1 MKVVKRFISLLLSVL
16 LSFGYTF
23 ILCFA
28 IDETTETGAEVET
41 VASEEFFNS
50 LNEMVVEYDL
60 NSLGS
65 SVVGGSSETNR
76 IVVKTA
82 TNDALADTCG
92 AKAVLEGWNSVHI
105 LQYSTTDEAN
115 AALDFY
121 KAQDNVVYAEMDVY
135 YTFSSGAQTV
145 ETIEYTETS
154 ENTSWG
160 TSAVN
165 LDYLNNLVVES
176 GRISNDDEVVVA
188 VFDSGLMET
197 HFLFDNRDRFYNGYN
212 VFEENTDTSDGDI
225 EESGLGHGTHVSGI
239 IYENTLDNV
248 KIRPYRVNLDHGKDS
263 YSTAMTILG
272 TAIYTAVDIGDDIIN
287 VSMSWGSYGNEYLTE
302 AINYAYDNNV
312 PLIAAAGND
321 TINARWIYPA
331 NLDEVIT
338 VSAVDES
345 FIPADFSNFG
355 SCVDLAA
362 PGVAINSACGNMYM
376 LASASGTSMA
386 APFVSAAAAMLKLI
400 YPNIT
405 SMELTDILKSSVTV
419 PTDWDTDYGVGILNC
434 ESFMSIGKT
443 AAPKISYNEDKDII
457 ITSSSSNATIYF
469 TTDGTQPV
477 VGESSVYTS
486 PISTSKVSAIR
497 AITYE
502 AGKLQS
508 DESKLALKWSVSEE
522 MYYKGTVSFDDLKVP
537 PNSEILSVYSSD
549 EEIITVDKSER
560 KIYATG
566 KGEAKVYI
574 YLENN
579 RRMTINVTVD
589 YHIFQW
595 IIIIFLL
602 GYFWYI

>member
-28 IDETTETGAEVET
+28 LDETTEAGAEVET

-76 IVVKTA
+76 IVVKTD
-82 TNDALADTCG
+82 TNDALTDTCG

-105 LQYSTTDEAN
+105 LQYATTDEAN
-115 AALDFY
+115 AALEFY
-121 KAQDNVVYAEMDVY
+121 NAQDYVKYAEMDVY

-176 GRISNDDEVVVA
+176 GRVSDNDEVVVA

-272 TAIYTAVDIGDDIIN
+272 TAIYTAVDIGDDVIN
-287 VSMSWGSYGNEYLTE
+287 VSMSWGSYGNEYLTD
-302 AINYAYDNNV
+302 AISYAYDNNV

-321 TINARWIYPA
+321 TINARWVYPA

-362 PGVAINSACGNMYM
+362 PGVAIKSACGNMYM
-376 LASASGTSMA
+376 LASVSGTSMA

-405 SMELTDILKSSVTV
+405 CAELTDILKSNVTV
-419 PTDWDTDYGVGILNC
+419 PTDWDSNYGVGVLNC

-443 AAPKISYNEDKDII
+443 AAPKIKFDDNGDIV
-457 ITSSSSNATIYF
+457 ITSSSSNATIYY
-469 TTDGTQPV
+469 TTDGTQPI
-477 VGESSVYTS
+477 VGESSVYVS
-486 PISTSKVSAIR
+486 PISTSKVSTIR
-497 AITYE
+497 AIAYE
-502 AGKLQS
+502 AGKFQS

-537 PNSEILSVYSSD
+537 PNDEIIAIYSSNED
-549 EEIITVDKSER
+549 VVTVNKKDRE
-560 KIYATG
+560 IYAAG

-579 RRMTINVTVD
+579 RRMTVNVSVD

-595 IIIIFLL
+595 FIIIFLC

>member
-28 IDETTETGAEVET
+28 LDETTEAGAEVET
-41 VASEEFFNS
+41 IASEEFFNS

-76 IVVKTA
+76 IVVKTD
-82 TNDALADTCG
+82 TNDALTDTCG

-105 LQYSTTDEAN
+105 LQYTTTDEAN

-121 KAQDNVVYAEMDVY
+121 KAQDDVVYAEMDVY

-176 GRISNDDEVVVA
+176 GKVSDDDEVVVA

-197 HFLFDNRDRFYNGYN
+197 HYLFDNKDRFYNGYN

-272 TAIYTAVDIGDDIIN
+272 TAIYTAVDIGDDVIN
-287 VSMSWGSYGNEYLTE
+287 VSMSWGSYGNEYLTD
-302 AINYAYDNNV
+302 AISYAYDNNV

-321 TINARWIYPA
+321 TINARWVYPA

-362 PGVAINSACGNMYM
+362 PGVAIKSACGNMYM
-376 LASASGTSMA
+376 LASANGTSMA

-400 YPNIT
+400 YPNVT
-405 SMELTDILKSSVTV
+405 SAELTDILKSNVTV
-419 PTDWDTDYGVGILNC
+419 PTAWDSDYGVGVLSC
-434 ESFMSIGKT
+434 EKFLSIGKT
-443 AAPKISYNEDKDII
+443 AAPKISYNEDKDIV

-469 TTDGTQPV
+469 TTDGTQPI

-486 PISTSKVSAIR
+486 PISTSKVSTIR
-497 AITYE
+497 AIAYE
-502 AGKLQS
+502 AGKFQS

-537 PNSEILSVYSSD
+537 PNSEILSVYSSN
-549 EEIITVDKSER
+549 EKIITVDKAER

-595 IIIIFLL
+595 ILIVFLWGFL
-602 GYFWYI
+602 WYI